1 VRRAD
6 PIVRLWLLG
15 LLLTSAC
22 GGLEGADGARATFR
36 DSAGIRIAENPSPDD
51 SADLVWW
58 RVEGPLLDVG
68 GEGVTEEYALFR
80 MSNALR
86 LGEDRFVVANG
97 GATDLRYY
105 DARGQHLATVGRQGE
120 GPGEFRSLSA
130 LMRGPADTL
139 IVYDNQA
146 RRFSVISPEPAFVR
160 DFRFNDAGIVSLVIG
175 RTSTGNFVTVPTSV
189 RGSPDEFPSGLIRPE
204 QVVTVHSADGTLLD
218 TVGTFLGAERI
229 VNIRQR
235 NGEIVS
241 IEISAPPFARTST
254 YVLSGDG
261 LWVATQDG
269 PEITRYRLDGT
280 QELSIRTGR
289 RPVAVTT
296 EHIEALIEARLQDAP
311 PATHAGIRSRYEE
324 MPHPEFIPPYG
335 LMLADATNR
344 LWVADYGDPLA
355 PPGRYTVYGGD
366 GGVLARIVLP
376 ENFRPYEIGEDW
388 ILGRELDELDVEH
401 LRLYRFIR

>member
-1 VRRAD
+1 
-6 PIVRLWLLG
+6 
-15 LLLTSAC
+15 
-22 GGLEGADGARATFR
+22 
-36 DSAGIRIAENPSPDD
+36 
-51 SADLVWW
+51 
-58 RVEGPLLDVG
+58 
-68 GEGVTEEYALFR
+68 

-86 LGEDRFVVANG
+86 LAEDRFVVANG

-105 DARGQHLATVGRQGE
+105 DARGQHLGTIGRQGE
-120 GPGEFRSLSA
+120 GPGEFRNLGA
-130 LMRGPADTL
+130 LMRGLADTL

-160 DFRFNDAGIVSLVIG
+160 DFRFNDAGNVSLVIG

-189 RGSPDEFPSGLIRPE
+189 RGSPEEFPSGLTRPE
-204 QVVTVHSADGTLLD
+204 QVVTVHSENGMLLD

-229 VNIRQR
+229 INIRQR

-269 PEITRYRLDGT
+269 PEITRYGLNGT
-280 QELSIRTGR
+280 PEVSIRTGR
-289 RPVAVTT
+289 QPVPVTP
-296 EHIEALIEARLQDAP
+296 EHIDALIEARLENAP
-311 PATHAGIRSRYEE
+311 PETHAGIRSGYEE
-324 MPHPEFIPPYG
+324 MPRPEFVPPYG
-335 LMLADATNR
+335 SMLADASNR
-344 LWVADYGDPLA
+344 LWVADYADPLA
-355 PPGRYTVYGGD
+355 PAGRYTVYGED

-376 ENFRPYEIGEDW
+376 EHFRPYDIGEDW

-401 LRLYRFIR
+401 LRLYRIMR

>member
-1 VRRAD
+1 
-6 PIVRLWLLG
+6 
-15 LLLTSAC
+15 
-22 GGLEGADGARATFR
+22 
-36 DSAGIRIAENPSPDD
+36 
-51 SADLVWW
+51 
-58 RVEGPLLDVG
+58 
-68 GEGVTEEYALFR
+68 

-86 LGEDRFVVANG
+86 LAEDRFVVANG

-105 DARGQHLATVGRQGE
+105 DAQGQHLATIGRQGE

-204 QVVTVHSADGTLLD
+204 QVVTVHSADGMSLD

-280 QELSIRTGR
+280 PELSIRTGR
-289 RPVAVTT
+289 QPVPVTP
-296 EHIEALIEARLQDAP
+296 EHIDALIEARLENAP
-311 PATHAGIRSRYEE
+311 PETRRCRIRSSFHRTDRCSRTHRIDCGSRT
-324 MPHPEFIPPYG
+324 MRTRSHRR
-335 LMLADATNR
+335 DATR
-344 LWVADYGDPLA
+344 CTA
-355 PPGRYTVYGGD
+355 RTV
-366 GGVLARIVLP
+366 VFLLESCCRSTSVRTTLARIGFSAVSWMNSMSSTYACIASCDEYLFTL
-376 ENFRPYEIGEDW
+376 NPYACFCCRWNRCTRKSTHSAAG
-388 ILGRELDELDVEH
+388 
-401 LRLYRFIR
+401 